1 MIEFIDVDKTYQGSD
16 APIHALDNINFKVDT
31 GEIYGVVGYSGAGKS
46 TLIRCVNQL
55 ERASAG
61 QVIVDGKDLTTLEPA
76 ELRVTKKRI
85 GMIFQHFNLLNSKTI
100 YTNVA
105 MPLILNKTPKN
116 EIKKRV
122 TELLDFV
129 GLSDKASQYPDQLS
143 GGQKQRVGIARALA
157 TNPSI
162 LLCDEATSA
171 LDPQTTESILE
182 LLRMINKEYNITILL
197 ITHEMSVIRDVC
209 HKVAVMENGK
219 IIERGSVF
227 DVFTNP
233 QTETGRRF
241 VNTVMQT
248 ELPNYVEEL
257 IEDSGSSQF
266 IYRINFISKLAVK
279 PYLSQISKLY
289 DLDVNVLFG
298 NITELQGV
306 PFGNLI
312 VQFDGAEDELKKALL
327 YLDENNVQYSEV
339 NTYAG

>member
-1 MIEFIDVDKTYQGSD
+1 
-16 APIHALDNINFKVDT
+16 
-31 GEIYGVVGYSGAGKS
+31 
-46 TLIRCVNQL
+46 
-55 ERASAG
+55 
-61 QVIVDGKDLTTLEPA
+61 
-76 ELRVTKKRI
+76 
-85 GMIFQHFNLLNSKTI
+85 
-100 YTNVA
+100 
-105 MPLILNKTPKN
+105 
-116 EIKKRV
+116 
-122 TELLDFV
+122 
-129 GLSDKASQYPDQLS
+129 
-143 GGQKQRVGIARALA
+143 
-157 TNPSI
+157 
-162 LLCDEATSA
+162 
-171 LDPQTTESILE
+171 
-182 LLRMINKEYNITILL
+182 
-197 ITHEMSVIRDVC
+197 
-209 HKVAVMENGK
+209 
-219 IIERGSVF
+219 IERGSVF

-266 IYRINFISKLAVK
+266 IYRINFISKPAVK

>member
-1 MIEFIDVDKTYQGSD
+1 MIEFIDVEKTYQSGD
-16 APIHALDNINFKVDT
+16 APIHALDNINFKVDA

-55 ERASAG
+55 ESVSEG
-61 QVIVDGKDLTTLEPA
+61 QVIVDGKDLTALSA
-76 ELRVTKKRI
+76 ADLRVTKKRI

-105 MPLILNKTPKN
+105 MPLILNKTPKHQ
-116 EIKKRV
+116 IKARV
-122 TELLDFV
+122 AELLEFV

-171 LDPQTTESILE
+171 LDPETTEAILE
-182 LLRMINKEYNITILL
+182 LLRKINREYNITILL

-209 HKVAVMENGK
+209 HKVTVMENGK

-227 DVFTNP
+227 DVFSNP
-233 QTETGRRF
+233 ETETGKRF

-248 ELPNYVEEL
+248 ELPDYVHEL
-257 IEDSGSSQF
+257 IQSNDGNQY
-266 IYRINFISKLAVK
+266 IYRINFVNQLAVK
-279 PYLSQISKLY
+279 PYLSQISKHY

-298 NITELQGV
+298 SITELQGV

-312 VQFDGAEDELKKALL
+312 VQFDGEKDELEKALV
-327 YLDENNVQYSEV
+327 YLTDNKVQYSEV

>member
-1 MIEFIDVDKTYQGSD
+1 MIEFIDVDKTYPGSET
-16 APIHALDNINFKVDT
+16 PVHALDNINFKVDA

-55 ERASAG
+55 ESVSEG
-61 QVIVDGKDLTTLEPA
+61 KVIVDGKDLTALTPS

-116 EIKKRV
+116 EIKARV

-182 LLRMINKEYNITILL
+182 LLRKINKEYNITILL

-227 DVFTNP
+227 DVFSNP
-233 QTETGRRF
+233 ETETGRRF

-248 ELPNYVEEL
+248 ELPNYVQDLVQES
-257 IEDSGSSQF
+257 DDQH
-266 IYRINFISKLAVK
+266 IYRINFINQLAVK

-298 NITELQGV
+298 NITELQGI

-312 VQFDGAEDELKKALL
+312 VQFDGSAPELEKALL
-327 YLDENNVQYSEV
+327 YLEENNIHYSEV

>member
-1 MIEFIDVDKTYQGSD
+1 MIEFIDVDKTYQGSE

-55 ERASAG
+55 ERVSEG
-61 QVIVDGKDLTTLEPA
+61 QVIVDGKDLTTLSPA
-76 ELRVTKKRI
+76 ELRVTKKGI

-116 EIKKRV
+116 EIKTRV
-122 TELLDFV
+122 TELLEFV
-129 GLSDKASQYPDQLS
+129 GLSDKAHQYPDQLS

-182 LLRMINKEYNITILL
+182 LLRKINTEYNITILL
-197 ITHEMSVIRDVC
+197 ITHEMSVIRNVC
-209 HKVAVMENGK
+209 HKVAVMEDGK

-227 DVFTNP
+227 DVFSNP
-233 QTETGRRF
+233 QTDTGRRF

-248 ELPNYVEEL
+248 ELPDYVQNL
-257 IEDSGSSQF
+257 IQGSEGGQQ
-266 IYRINFISKLAVK
+266 IYRINFINQLAVK
-279 PYLSQISKLY
+279 PYLSQISKNFN
-289 DLDVNVLFG
+289 LDVNILFG

-312 VQFDGAEDELKKALL
+312 VQFDGPTNELEKALS
-327 YLDENNVQYSEV
+327 YLNDNDVNYSEV
-339 NTYAG
+339 ILNAG

>member
-1 MIEFIDVDKTYQGSD
+1 MIEFIDVDKTYPGSET
-16 APIHALDNINFKVDT
+16 PVHALDNINFKVDA

-55 ERASAG
+55 ESVSEG
-61 QVIVDGKDLTTLEPA
+61 KVIVDGKDLTALTPS

-116 EIKKRV
+116 EIKARV
-122 TELLDFV
+122 SELLDFV

-182 LLRMINKEYNITILL
+182 LLRKINKEYNITILL

-227 DVFTNP
+227 DVFSNP
-233 QTETGRRF
+233 ETETGRRF

-248 ELPNYVEEL
+248 ELPNYVQDLVQES
-257 IEDSGSSQF
+257 DGQH
-266 IYRINFISKLAVK
+266 IYRINFINQLAVK

-298 NITELQGV
+298 NITELQGI

-312 VQFDGAEDELKKALL
+312 VQFDGSAPELEKALL
-327 YLDENNVQYSEV
+327 YLEENNVHYSEV

>member
-1 MIEFIDVDKTYQGSD
+1 MIEFIDVDKTYPGSET
-16 APIHALDNINFKVDT
+16 PVHALDNINFKVDA

-55 ERASAG
+55 ESVSEG
-61 QVIVDGKDLTTLEPA
+61 KVIVDGKDLTALTPS

-116 EIKKRV
+116 EIKARV

-182 LLRMINKEYNITILL
+182 LLRKINKEYNITILL

-227 DVFTNP
+227 DVFSNP
-233 QTETGRRF
+233 ETETGRRF

-248 ELPNYVEEL
+248 ELPNYVQNLVQES
-257 IEDSGSSQF
+257 DGQH
-266 IYRINFISKLAVK
+266 IYRINFINQLAVK

-298 NITELQGV
+298 NITELQGI

-312 VQFDGAEDELKKALL
+312 VQFDGSAPELEKALL
-327 YLDENNVQYSEV
+327 YLEENNIHYSEV